1 MRNAGLDEVQ
11 GGIKVSGRNINNL
24 RYAHHERSK
33 RPAGHISIKK
43 ESPFGD
49 QCASKGVLLPFL
61 MLLPGRTTSISSDY
75 ATFLYFCFQE
85 SPTPKF

>member
-1 MRNAGLDEVQ
+1 MKYKLESRFPGE
-11 GGIKVSGRNINNL
+11 
-24 RYAHHERSK
+24 
-33 RPAGHISIKK
+33 ISITSDMHTMKGANASWPHFYK

-49 QCASKGVLLPFL
+49 QCASKGALLPFL

-75 ATFLYFCFQE
+75 ATFLYFYFQE